1 MSQCLCVCDQ
11 RLYLMSSSSVI
22 PSDPSVYDEIMQPVL
37 HSGYLYKS
45 GLVHRGTL
53 SRKTR
58 EGRRRFKEESEL
70 LLCFISCSTLR

>member
-1 MSQCLCVCDQ
+1 MSCYTVLQKKQNHNLGVFLSTS
-11 RLYLMSSSSVI
+11 RNPVSVLL
-22 PSDPSVYDEIMQPVL
+22 SDPGVYDEIMQPVL

-58 EGRRRFKEESEL
+58 EGKGG
-70 LLCFISCSTLR
+70 CSVFGCV